1 MAAAGK
7 NLNPGAEARAKK
19 GWLKASQ
26 WLILRRLSQLVVL
39 ALFLVGPLADA
50 WIAKANRAMP
60 VGEQSRV
67 TQVGGVPSAKSDQ
80 PSASAARTAATQAE
94 PWWIVKGNMA
104 SSLTLGVLPLTDP
117 YVLAQ
122 QIAAGHWPLT
132 TALVGAGIVL
142 VFYLLVGGRVYCAWV
157 CPINMVTDAA
167 DWLRNR
173 LGIKG
178 GARFSRG
185 TRYWLLG
192 ATVLVAA
199 VTGTLAWE
207 LVNPVTMVFR
217 GLVFGMGLAWGV
229 VAMIFLLDLVVS
241 RRAWCGHLCPVGAF
255 YSLLGFV
262 SPLRVSAANR
272 AKCDDCMD
280 CFAVCPEQQVI
291 KPALKG
297 AEKGLGPVIL
307 SGNCTNCG
315 RCIDVC
321 ARDVFQFDIRSHNT
335 STPGV
340 IKKREVLP

>member
-1 MAAAGK
+1 MAGK

-19 GWLKASQ
+19 GWLKASK
-26 WLILRRLSQLVVL
+26 WLILRRLSQFAVL
-39 ALFLVGPLADA
+39 ALFLVGPVAEW
-50 WIAKANRAMP
+50 WIANASQTAI
-60 VGEQSRV
+60 VGER
-67 TQVGGVPSAKSDQ
+67 TKAAQVDSGAAVKAAQD
-80 PSASAARTAATQAE
+80 SASAHKAVSSAAE
-94 PWWIVKGNMA
+94 NWWIVKGNMA

-117 YVLAQ
+117 YVLLQ
-122 QIAAGHWPLT
+122 QLAAGHRPLT

-142 VFYLLVGGRVYCAWV
+142 VFYLLVGGRVYCSWV

-167 DWLRNR
+167 EWLRSR

-178 GARFSRG
+178 GARLSRD

-192 ATVLVAA
+192 ATILVAG

-207 LVNPVTMVFR
+207 LVNPVSMVFR

-229 VAMIFLLDLVVS
+229 VGMIFLLDLFVGK
-241 RRAWCGHLCPVGAF
+241 RAWCGHLCPVGAF
-255 YSLLGFV
+255 YSLLGAL

-272 AKCDDCMD
+272 AECDDCMD

-297 AEKGLGPVIL
+297 ADKGLGPVIL

-321 ARDVFQFDIRSHNT
+321 TRDVFKFDIRINNP

-340 IKKREVLP
+340 IDKREVLP

>member
-1 MAAAGK
+1 MAGK

-19 GWLKASQ
+19 GWLKANQ
-26 WLILRRLSQLVVL
+26 WLILRRLTQVAVL
-39 ALFLVGPLADA
+39 ALFLIGPAVEWL
-50 WIAKANRAMP
+50 IAKTDQAAL
-60 VGEQSRV
+60 VGERTRV
-67 TQVGGVPSAKSDQ
+67 AQVDRSTAAKAAQD
-80 PSASAARTAATQAE
+80 SASTHEAVSTAAAG
-94 PWWIVKGNMA
+94 WWIVKGNMA
-104 SSLTLGVLPLTDP
+104 SSLTLGALPLTDP

-122 QIAAGHWPLT
+122 QFVTGHWPLT

-142 VFYLLVGGRVYCAWV
+142 AFYLLVGGRVYCAWV
-157 CPINMVTDAA
+157 CPINIVTDAA
-167 DWLRNR
+167 DWLRER

-178 GARFSRG
+178 GARLSRN

-192 ATVLVAA
+192 ATFVVAA

-207 LVNPVTMVFR
+207 LVNPVSMVFR
-217 GLVFGMGLAWGV
+217 GLIFGMGLAWGM
-229 VAMIFLLDLVVS
+229 VAMIFLLDLLVS

-272 AKCDDCMD
+272 AKCDDCLD

-297 AEKGLGPVIL
+297 ADKGLGPVIL

-321 ARDVFQFDIRSHNT
+321 ARDVFKFDSRFNNPSP
-335 STPGV
+335 PGV
-340 IKKREVLP
+340 IEKREVLP